1 MRFRS
6 LLGATLRDKSFF
18 LAGFEKLLS
27 PAGKATLAAN
37 RDQAEAIVE
46 TILAKGRFSFDV
58 CYRLQG
64 ALNELQKLGLEMPP
78 QINCFVQS
86 MTRLQNT
93 MAEMNTILN
102 QMRVIADTVKH
113 DVPPQPA
120 APGRDPLDFVGQF
133 ADMSRTA
140 EGLAHEQAYGDD
152 LDELGYVTDEQGNPT
167 DVPVMVPHYVK
178 EMQKHNF
185 DGSAF
190 GSNGEFTN
198 KVFDRVSKAADPVAE
213 ARALDE
219 LMYSHVPDGEEIGY
233 DGAVRFEKAWA
244 EAKTPAEKTKAIRT
258 YAYAYASAS
267 NMQIRNKTFST
278 VQFFS
283 TPLEIPGGFAGV
295 MMTTLFSGSDA
306 ADAMLTENFT
316 SLEKGKILG
325 SMKLISMQELGTGF
339 FSSSETIMN
348 SIIEDTK
355 NLGGDD
361 SYQIDTGV

>member
-1 MRFRS
+1 
-6 LLGATLRDKSFF
+6 
-18 LAGFEKLLS
+18 
-27 PAGKATLAAN
+27 
-37 RDQAEAIVE
+37 
-46 TILAKGRFSFDV
+46 
-58 CYRLQG
+58 
-64 ALNELQKLGLEMPP
+64 
-78 QINCFVQS
+78 
-86 MTRLQNT
+86 
-93 MAEMNTILN
+93 
-102 QMRVIADTVKH
+102 
-113 DVPPQPA
+113 
-120 APGRDPLDFVGQF
+120 
-133 ADMSRTA
+133 MSRTA

-190 GSNGEFTN
+190 GSDGEFTN

-355 NLGGDD
+355 NLVGDD